1 MKAYS
6 NYQKNGILAL
16 KIIVD
21 LLCKDHTKLTLSTS
35 TAKMTIDKIF
45 RISKE
50 GKILS
55 AFCNFIDVFP
65 ENLRPYLE
73 KRCKLTKLYLKYLK
87 IISEELKRREVE
99 HYIFKTWR
107 PFPYD
112 LTDIDILLIDKK
124 TVFSAAKALI
134 KSLGF
139 KVISKGTYSLALR
152 KSINGF
158 DIDVDL
164 QPSVCAGT
172 FEYFPVLEKRKV
184 IDIGYIK
191 EEIPLLKP
199 ELELAIIAGHAVLK
213 DLAISLADIL
223 YLDHLI
229 KISRDDFLS
238 FAIGDY
244 PYLIKSI
251 EIMRDIVNIFKSVII
266 NYSNDNPVIFR
277 NALLLKSLLHQFNVG
292 KGFFTIPLIIST
304 KIYLEIFFTLMKR
317 HDYKRLLGLA
327 LLPKSKGIKILFK
340 RFNFISENE

>member
-1 MKAYS
+1 MNIHS
-6 NYQKNGILAL
+6 NHQKNGILEL
-16 KIIVD
+16 KVVVD
-21 LLCKDHTKLTLSTS
+21 LLSRECTELTLPTLTVSV
-35 TAKMTIDKIF
+35 AIDKIF
-45 RISKE
+45 QISKE

-55 AFCNFIDVFP
+55 VFCNFIDAFP
-65 ENLRPYLE
+65 ENLRPYL
-73 KRCKLTKLYLKYLK
+73 KRRCTLTRLYLRYLK
-87 IISEELKRREVE
+87 IISEELKRRGVE

-112 LTDIDILLIDKK
+112 LTDIDILLTNKK
-124 TVFSAAKALI
+124 PVISAAKALI
-134 KSLGF
+134 KNLGF

-191 EEIPLLKP
+191 EEIPLLRP

-213 DLAISLADIL
+213 DFAISLADIL
-223 YLDHLI
+223 YIDHLI
-229 KISRDDFLS
+229 KTSRDDFLS
-238 FAIGDY
+238 FVVGDY

-251 EIMRDIVNIFKSVII
+251 EIMRDTVNIFKSVII
-266 NYSNDNPVIFR
+266 SRSNSNRMILR
-277 NALLLKSLLHQFNVG
+277 NAFLLKSLLHQFNVG
-292 KGFFTIPLIIST
+292 RGFFTIPFIISAEV
-304 KIYLEIFFTLMKR
+304 YLEAFFTLIKR

-327 LLPKSKGIKILFK
+327 LLPKSKGIKTLFK
-340 RFNFISENE
+340 RFNFVRMNN

>member
-1 MKAYS
+1 MYR
-6 NYQKNGILAL
+6 
-16 KIIVD
+16 
-21 LLCKDHTKLTLSTS
+21 DHTKLTLSAS
-35 TAKMTIDKIF
+35 VAKVTIDKIF

-55 AFCNFIDVFP
+55 AFCDFIDVFP
-65 ENLRPYLE
+65 ENLKPYLE
-73 KRCKLTKLYLKYLK
+73 KRCELTKLYLKYLK
-87 IISEELKRREVE
+87 IISEELKHREVE
-99 HYIFKTWR
+99 HYIFKTLR

-124 TVFSAAKALI
+124 AFLNATKALI
-134 KSLGF
+134 KNLGF
-139 KVISKGTYSLALR
+139 KVISKGTHSLALR
-152 KSINGF
+152 KNINGF

-164 QPSVCAGT
+164 QPSVYAGT

-184 IDIGYIK
+184 IDIGHIK
-191 EEIPLLKP
+191 EEMPLLKP

-213 DLAISLADIL
+213 DFAISLADVL

-229 KISRDDFLS
+229 KISKDDFLS
-238 FAIGDY
+238 FVINDY

-266 NYSNDNPVIFR
+266 NCSNSNPTVFR
-277 NALLLKSLLHQFNVG
+277 NTLLLKSLLHQFNSG
-292 KGFFTIPLIIST
+292 KGFFIIPLIIPIE
-304 KIYLEIFFTLMKR
+304 IYLETFFTLTKK

-340 RFNFISENE
+340 RFNLVSEMND